1 LQVRTKV
8 LDHLQHIAQLMAHWR
23 SSSCSAANAPTPAN
37 GSNSTKQQQ
46 QQAAMDKAV
55 SDLLHL
61 TKAMYIITPHIVYA
75 LKDVNLL
82 TGRPETPPDSESQQQ
97 QQQQQHHYHDQA
109 ALYWQAADAAVQAL
123 PLCKWKY
130 ITHDKISLILT

>member
-1 LQVRTKV
+1 MQVRTKV
-8 LDHLQHIAQLMAHWR
+8 LDHLQHIAQLLTHCR
-23 SSSCSAANAPTPAN
+23 SSSCSTLSSSIGSAANAPTPAN
-37 GSNSTKQQQ
+37 GSSSTKQQQ
-46 QQAAMDKAV
+46 QQAAMDTAV

-97 QQQQQHHYHDQA
+97 QQQQQHYHSSVLLASGRRRCQVSNA
-109 ALYWQAADAAVQAL
+109 PSVQVQV
-123 PLCKWKY
+123 Y
-130 ITHDKISLILT
+130 IT